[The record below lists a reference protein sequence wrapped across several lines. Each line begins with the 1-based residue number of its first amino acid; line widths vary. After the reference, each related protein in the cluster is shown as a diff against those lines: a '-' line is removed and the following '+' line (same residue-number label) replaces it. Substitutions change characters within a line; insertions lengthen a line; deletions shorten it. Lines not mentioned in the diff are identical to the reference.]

1 MNHQIDT
8 SAAIVLD
15 EEPTNPE
22 YGNYPH
28 QRSIENLLQYGFIP
42 LDKQEGPSSHQV
54 VAWTSKLFNNI
65 KTGHSG
71 TLDPLVTGLLPV
83 GLAESTKALSILLL
97 GPKEYIALAKIHDSI
112 PEEKIKQ
119 VFGEFIGNIYQRP
132 PQRSAVKRVTRTRE
146 IYSLEIIQQKDRF
159 VLMKISCEAGTYI
172 RKLIYD
178 AGELLGCGASM
189 LELRR
194 TKVAHITESDGLV
207 RLHDL
212 FNAKYLDD
220 HEQNDTQLRKLIQPV
235 ESITKNLKYFIIRD
249 SAVDSICHGAQLAI
263 PGILK
268 LSNGIIPGDNI
279 AIYSQKEEL
288 IAIAESV
295 MNSDQ
300 IQISNSG
307 IACKTKRVIMK
318 NNTYP
323 KMWKSDKNSRND
335 AGVV

>member
-1 MNHQIDT
+1 MNHQINIST
-8 SAAIVLD
+8 AIVID
-15 EEPTNPE
+15 EEPTNSK
-22 YGNYPH
+22 YGTHPH
-28 QRSIENLLQYGFIP
+28 NRSIENLLQYGFIP

-83 GLAESTKALSILLL
+83 GLAESTKALSILLF
-97 GPKEYIALAKIHDSI
+97 GPKEYIALAKIHNNISGS
-112 PEEKIKQ
+112 KIKK
-119 VFGEFIGNIYQRP
+119 VFDEFIGKIYQRP
-132 PQRSAVKRVTRTRE
+132 PQRSAVKRITRTRE
-146 IYSLEIIQQKDRF
+146 IYSLDIIQQKDRF

-194 TKVAHITESDGLV
+194 TGVAHIKESDGLV

-212 FNAKYLDD
+212 FDAKYLYDN
-220 HEQNDTQLRKLIQPV
+220 EQNETKLRQLIQPV

-249 SAVDSICHGAQLAI
+249 SAVDSLCHGAQLAI

-268 LSNGIIPGDNI
+268 LSNDIIPGDTV

-288 IAIAESV
+288 VAIAESV
-295 MNSDQ
+295 MNSDK
-300 IQISNSG
+300 IQLSNSG

-323 KMWKSDKNSRND
+323 KMWKSNQTLGNMP
-335 AGVV
+335 G